1 MTRCTRPS
9 TPHASSM
16 LNPIVYT
23 EKVVSD
29 FLRYQMTTYFLADQ
43 HLYNQMRSLLNLEKT
58 RSTPLMKGPYIS
70 LSRSFRQGA
79 SVADL
84 IQEGI
89 LHPFMQALIPYP
101 SVYGH
106 QEQAIR
112 SIHAGQTTLVSTG
125 TGSGKTECFLYPIIS
140 RCLELKDQQAPAG
153 IVAVIVYPMNALA
166 EDQLGRLRDLL
177 AGTGITFGM
186 YVGKTPESTE
196 EVGGIHLKAGASK
209 ADYEQAVKK
218 VQQEKRGD
226 AVHPPEERVS
236 RAAMRQHPPRILLTN
251 VKQLELLLT
260 RQQDIEMFD
269 GARLEYLVFDEA
281 HTFTGAIG
289 SETACLIRRLR
300 AFCGK
305 RPDET
310 VCVATSAT
318 IADPETGKAAG
329 RDFAARFFGV
339 PGDRVELVGEQYVED
354 DWAKIRKWPK
364 PLKGDPATHLQYLL
378 EALEDE
384 AQAGSRVSAICQA
397 ATGQPLDPATWQEH
411 LYNQLAA
418 NELVYQIAIALPNAR
433 PIREVIDQLQR
444 QIGRPLP
451 EEELL
456 LWLALGAAARRQ
468 GRPLLRPV
476 IHAFVRGV
484 GGAVVTFPPGQTR
497 PRLWLSV
504 EDAAEYAAGGGL
516 YPLPVLVCTTCGQHY
531 FEHFVENFQFTDK
544 RPEKGEAVGNTVL
557 WRSLSK
563 DLGGDR
569 VLLCD
574 RLVTTEDPEDP
585 EDPENNEQE
594 TGEAAISAP
603 RNTVPL
609 YFCRYCG
616 ALHQDPQDRCGGCS
630 QQGPLLPLL
639 AIRQKPKSIGRLSA
653 CIACQSLGRQRPGGY
668 REPARPIRA
677 VTVSDVHVLAQNM
690 LHHAERKRL
699 LVFADNR
706 QDAAFQAGWMQDHAR
721 RYRLRALMYDRLKQG
736 SVSIGD
742 LTAHLDDLLDADD
755 DLSRALVPEVWRV
768 HRKEAEGVKH
778 NEERKRFLRIQVL
791 REITTGVKQPIG
803 LEPWGRMRIEYAGLT
818 PDLPLINHWA
828 SQLRLPPAD
837 LTQGIAALLD
847 INRRNSIVLDRE
859 GRIFSHFWKE
869 GDFEVQRGYLPLLS
883 GVPKGL
889 KLTRT
894 GDDKPDLVQQWL
906 SARGNTVARQ
916 AAQRWGVPSEQIEAF
931 FEDLWGLLTKD
942 LQILVPSILYAKR
955 KGKRVLSG
963 CAGVH
968 QIDADKLRLAPH
980 RGLYR
985 CTTCR
990 RAHSRPTPHLACMAW
1005 RCGGTLQFEEE
1016 DPDLYDLRVLDEQFD
1031 MLRPREHSAQVPSD
1045 EREVLER
1052 AFKGESEAIN
1062 TLVCT
1067 PTLEMGVD
1075 IGSLDAVLMRNVP
1088 PLPANYWQRAG
1099 RAGRRHRMAVN
1110 LTYAR
1115 PASHDRAYY
1124 SDPLKLLGGRIDPP
1138 RLNLRNDLMVRKH
1151 VHATVLTVF
1160 YQLSRT
1166 GSSLPLPKQQQIQ
1179 AVLKQCFPV
1188 QIKSYLFTD
1197 QGDVRTAPLSV
1208 HPLADLIRQHEAI
1221 LLQAVKAVFD
1231 QGWMPAD
1238 CTATTDEA
1246 LASHVAHMAER
1257 LAEVIE
1263 RIWRRL
1269 QWALGRMRQLD
1280 ERRRTKGTLDP
1291 DEDALY
1297 ARCDR
1302 LVKKYKGIQSRRRRE
1317 TEGYDDNNTYGVLA
1331 AEGFLPGYGLDT
1343 GSVVGTA
1350 QVPRN
1355 TTWLADFDLPRP
1367 AGVALR
1373 EYVPGNL
1380 IYANGHRF
1388 IPRIFHLEPVAP
1400 TLFQVDIANEAVSEV
1415 GTALIGLGLGTAHLK
1430 AVPICEVDL
1439 PHQSNIS
1446 DDEDYRFQLPV
1457 SIMGY
1462 EQGRHGGG
1470 IAFQWGSQ
1478 GESQWASQ
1486 SVLLRRSVHLRLVN
1500 VGAASLVRGS
1510 NILGYPVCLVCGQ
1523 SRSPFAS
1530 EGDRQQFAQDHE
1542 QRCGKRVESV
1552 GFFTDIQADTLCIQ
1566 NCKDREEAYSVI
1578 EALRHGAA
1586 TVLDMTLDDLQV
1598 LAIARPGSEVVDAL
1612 LYDPMPGGSGLLE
1625 QMVDRWA
1632 DVVAAALSLAA
1643 HCPSRCKT
1651 ACVDCFLTFRNAHY
1665 HRYLNRHVALEK
1677 LQAWGDSLVRSH
1689 DLPPQLPNTP
1699 PKPDERPVNQ
1709 AEAKLL
1715 AMFRRAGFADPIAQ
1729 KSIDLG
1735 KPLGTTTPDFFYED
1749 PNQIYDGICIYL
1761 DGMSQ
1766 HLHGNP
1772 ETQQRDR
1779 QIRETLENQGY
1790 KVIAIPAGQL
1800 DDRQAM
1806 AQHFHAL
1813 ARYLL
1818 GKDRAKAIR
1827 DNPDWFD
1834 DSTPDPLGKPGET
1847 NLQELLEL
1855 VDESWHPLIQTLMS
1869 QPGLIVEPGGDVEE
1883 NGQVIGRFVVEVS
1896 NGVHA
1901 VLLLDWAD
1909 PNGAA
1914 VKDALLAQ
1922 GRRVLLINPA
1932 AEGAIALVLQAV
1944 EGNVL

>member
-1 MTRCTRPS
+1 
-9 TPHASSM
+9 M

-29 FLRYQMTTYFLADQ
+29 FLRYQMTTYPFADQ
-43 HLYNQMRSLLNLEKT
+43 HLYDQMRSLLNLEKT

-79 SVADL
+79 PVADL
-84 IQEGI
+84 IQDGI
-89 LHPFMQALIPYP
+89 LHPFMSTLIPHP

-112 SIHAGQTTLVSTG
+112 SIHTGKTTLVSTG

-140 RCLELKDQQAPAG
+140 RCLELKDQQTPAG

-177 AGTGITFGM
+177 AGTGISFGM
-186 YVGKTPESTE
+186 YVGKTPESTDQA
-196 EVGGIHLKAGASK
+196 GGIRLKAGASK

-226 AVHPPEERVS
+226 AVYPPEERVS
-236 RAAMRQHPPRILLTN
+236 RAAMRQQPPRILLTN

-281 HTFTGAIG
+281 HTFSGAIG

-300 AFCGK
+300 TFCGK

-318 IADPETGKAAG
+318 IADPEKGQEAG

-339 PGDRVELVGEQYVED
+339 QGDRVELVGEQYVED
-354 DWAKIRKWPK
+354 DWAKIRKLPK

-384 AQAGSRVSAICQA
+384 TRAGNLVSAIYQA
-397 ATGQPLDPATWQEH
+397 ITGQPLDPSTWQES
-411 LYNQLAA
+411 LYDQLAA

-433 PIREVIDQLQR
+433 HIREVIDQLQR
-444 QIGRPLP
+444 QINRPLP

-497 PRLWLSV
+497 PKLWLSA
-504 EDAAEYAAGGGL
+504 EDAAEYAAGDGL
-516 YPLPVLVCTTCGQHY
+516 CRLPVLTCTTCGQHY
-531 FEHFVENFQFTDK
+531 FEHFVEDFQFTGK
-544 RPEKGEAVGNTVL
+544 RPEKGEAVGKEVL

-563 DLGGDR
+563 ELGGDR

-574 RLVTTEDPEDP
+574 RLVTTEDEED
-585 EDPENNEQE
+585 ENTLDPASDTISEPS
-594 TGEAAISAP
+594 AISSP

-616 ALHQDPQDRCGGCS
+616 ALHQNPQDRCGSCS
-630 QQGPLLPLL
+630 QQGALLPLL
-639 AIRQKPKSIGRLSA
+639 TLRQKPKAIGQLPS
-653 CIACQSLGRQRPGGY
+653 CIACQALGRQRPGGY

-742 LTAHLDDLLDADD
+742 LTAYLDDLLDADD

-791 REITTGVKQPIG
+791 REITTGVKQQIG
-803 LEPWGRMRIEYAGLT
+803 LEPWGRMQIEYAGLT
-818 PDLPLINHWA
+818 PDLPFMTHWA

-837 LTQGIAALLD
+837 LAHGIAALLD
-847 INRRNSIVLDRE
+847 INRRNSILLDRE
-859 GRIFSHFWKE
+859 GRIFSHFWNE

-894 GDDKPDLVQQWL
+894 GDDKPTRVQQWL
-906 SARGNTVARQ
+906 SAKGDTVARQ
-916 AAQRWGVPSEQIEAF
+916 AARRWGISPEQIEEF
-931 FEDLWGLLTKD
+931 FAGLWALLAEDLK
-942 LQILVPSILYAKR
+942 ILAPSTLYSKR
-955 KGKRVLSG
+955 KGNKVVAG
-963 CAGVH
+963 CAGVR

-980 RGLYR
+980 HGLYR

-990 RAHSRPTPHLACMAW
+990 RAHSRPTPHMACMAW
-1005 RCGGTLQFEEE
+1005 RCGGTLRFEEE
-1016 DPDLYDLRVLDEQFD
+1016 NLDEYDLRVLDEQFD
-1031 MLRPREHSAQVPSD
+1031 MLRPREHSAQVPND
-1045 EREVLER
+1045 QREVLER

-1124 SDPLKLLGGRIDPP
+1124 SDPLKLLGGPIDPP

-1151 VHATVLTVF
+1151 VHATVLTIF

-1166 GSSLPLPKQQQIQ
+1166 GSSLPMHEQQQIQ
-1179 AVLKQCFPV
+1179 AVLKQCFPS

-1197 QGDVRTAPLSV
+1197 EGIVRATPLPV
-1208 HPLADLIRQHEAI
+1208 HPLADLIRRHEAAI
-1221 LLQAVKAVFD
+1221 LERVKAVFD

-1238 CTATTDEA
+1238 RVATTDKA
-1246 LASHVAHMAER
+1246 LARHVSGMGDR
-1257 LAEVIE
+1257 LAEVVE
-1263 RIWRRL
+1263 RVWRRL
-1269 QWALGRMRQLD
+1269 QWALDQMRRLD
-1280 ERRRTKGTLDP
+1280 DRRRAKGTLDP

-1302 LVKKYKGIQSRRRRE
+1302 LIKKYKGIQSRRRRE
-1317 TEGYDDNNTYGVLA
+1317 TEGYDDTNTYGVLA

-1355 TTWLADFDLPRP
+1355 TTWLNDFDLPRP
-1367 AGVALR
+1367 SGVALR

-1388 IPRIFHLEPVAP
+1388 IPRIFHLEPTEP

-1415 GTALIGLGLGTAHLK
+1415 GTALAGIGLGTTTLK
-1430 AVPICEVDL
+1430 AVPICDVDL

-1457 SIMGY
+1457 STVGY

-1478 GESQWASQ
+1478 SA
-1486 SVLLRRSVHLRLVN
+1486 LLRESVHLRLVN
-1500 VGAASLVRGS
+1500 IGAASLVRGS

-1530 EGDRQQFAQDHE
+1530 EGDRQQFATDHE

-1552 GFFTDIQADTLCIQ
+1552 GFFTDIQAHALCIQ
-1566 NCKDREEAYSVI
+1566 NCKNREEAYSVI
-1578 EALRHGAA
+1578 EAVRHGAS
-1586 TVLDMTLDDLQV
+1586 TVLDMALDDLQV
-1598 LAIARPGSEVVDAL
+1598 LTIARPGSEVVDAL

-1625 QMVDRWA
+1625 QMVARWA
-1632 DVVAAALSLAA
+1632 DVIAAALSAAA

-1651 ACVDCFLTFRNAHY
+1651 ACVDCFFTFRNAHY
-1665 HRYLNRHVALEK
+1665 HRYLNRHVAAEK
-1677 LQAWGDSLVRSH
+1677 LQSWGDVLVRSH
-1689 DLPPQLPNTP
+1689 DIPPQLPNTP
-1699 PKPDERPVNQ
+1699 PEPDEQPVNQ

-1715 AMFRRAGFADPIAQ
+1715 AMLQRAGFADPIAQ

-1735 KPLGTTTPDFFYED
+1735 KPLGTTRPDFFYAD
-1749 PNQIYDGICIYL
+1749 PNQLYDGICIYL
-1761 DGMSQ
+1761 DGMSK

-1779 QIRETLENQGY
+1779 QIRETLENQDY
-1790 KVIAIPAGQL
+1790 KVITIPVGQL

-1806 AQHFHAL
+1806 AQHFHVL

-1834 DSTPDPLGKPGET
+1834 DSTLDLSGEQAEADR
-1847 NLQELLEL
+1847 NELLEL
-1855 VDESWHPLIQTLMS
+1855 VDESWHPLIQTLIRHY
-1869 QPGLIVEPGGDVEE
+1869 GLTIEPGGDVEE
-1883 NGQVIGRFVVEVS
+1883 NGQVVGSFVAEVT
-1896 NGVHA
+1896 NGVSA
-1901 VLLLDWAD
+1901 MQLLNLAD
-1909 PNGAA
+1909 PDFAT
-1914 VKDALLAQ
+1914 VKDALVAQ
-1922 GRRVLLINPA
+1922 GKRVLPINPLS
-1932 AEGAIALVLQAV
+1932 EEAIALVLQAL
-1944 EGNVL
+1944 EGEIS